1 MVNRLSTVSLTEFQK
16 KIQKLTDK
24 KVKKIRKKAN
34 HLIKSVTKILE
45 SLEEEAEDMIK
56 RSKEELKEG
65 VETLAKKKA
74 GYLDAVRSLEKF
86 GETITN
92 TVPNI
97 KIPTE
102 INHKTLIEFHKN
114 VIENFTTLVKTK
126 NKLDHKIHPYF
137 ILLRS
142 RVKGLIKKL
151 EEASYSLKK
160 FIESEYSEVELI
172 EQLYNE
178 LDNMR
183 KLLNQLNNLKE
194 QFTNLERKI
203 DLKQKEIIQM
213 EQKLTEME
221 KQEIFQSLVQIKEEI
236 RITKTKIMNILNS
249 FRKPFKK
256 FLNLVTS
263 GEAILK
269 LDEKDALVKYINNP
283 FNMFINEDKDAS
295 KLKILLL
302 KMDVLIREEKIEL
315 EKRLIKRLQKALES
329 IIKQNT
335 LTKLSE
341 KYFKLLEEREKIL
354 QKREIQ
360 ELINERKLIEEK
372 NKELTKLK
380 DSLRRLQESII
391 QIQEKIEGM
400 KIKIEGMGQQ
410 ITGISLKLSVRC

>member
-1 MVNRLSTVSLTEFQK
+1 VNKLSAVSLTEFQK
-16 KIQKLTDK
+16 RIEKLTDK
-24 KVKKIRKKAN
+24 KVKKIRKKAY
-34 HLIKSVTKILE
+34 HLIKIIKKILE

-56 RSKEELKEG
+56 KSKEELKEG

-92 TVPNI
+92 IVPNI
-97 KIPTE
+97 RMPTE
-102 INHKTLIEFHKN
+102 INHKNLLEFHKN
-114 VIENFTTLVKTK
+114 VIENFTILVKTK

-160 FIESEYSEVELI
+160 FIEAEYSEVELI

-183 KLLNQLNNLKE
+183 KLLNQLNDLKE
-194 QFTNLERKI
+194 QITNLERKI
-203 DLKQKEIIQM
+203 DLEETEISKM
-213 EQKLTEME
+213 KQKLTEME
-221 KQEIFQSLVQIKEEI
+221 NQEIFQSLTKIEEEI

-263 GEAILK
+263 GEATLK
-269 LDEKDALVKYINNP
+269 LDEKDVLVKYINNP

-302 KMDVLIREEKIEL
+302 KMDVLIREEKLGL
-315 EKRLIKRLQKALES
+315 EKRLIKRLQRASES
-329 IIKQNT
+329 IINQDA
-335 LTKLSE
+335 LIKLSE
-341 KYFKLLEEREKIL
+341 KYFNMLKEREHLL
-354 QKREIQ
+354 QKQEIQ
-360 ELINERKLIEEK
+360 KLINEKKLIEEK
-372 NKELTKLK
+372 VKELTKLK
-380 DSLRRLQESII
+380 DSLRRLQENVLEIR
-391 QIQEKIEGM
+391 EKIEEI
-400 KIKIEGMGQQ
+400 KTKIEDMAQKV
-410 ITGISLKLSVRC
+410 TGIPLKLSVER